1 MEAVMIE
8 SIKGTLGKYADF
20 SGTATRKEF
29 WSFYLF
35 YIVAMFVSGFIGGL
49 LGISAI
55 SDTVL
60 IVLLIPLIA
69 CGARRN
75 HDVGKSGWFMLVPF
89 YNLAL
94 ALTPSKP
101 SNQA

>member
-1 MEAVMIE
+1 MIE

-29 WSFYLF
+29 WTFYLF
-35 YIVAMFVSGFIGGL
+35 YIVAMFVSGFIGEL

-60 IVLLIPLIA
+60 IVLLIPLTR
-69 CGARRN
+69 CFL
-75 HDVGKSGWFMLVPF
+75 S
-89 YNLAL
+89 
-94 ALTPSKP
+94 
-101 SNQA
+101 

>member
-29 WSFYLF
+29 WTFYLF

>member
-20 SGTATRKEF
+20 SGTASRKEF
-29 WSFYLF
+29 WTFYLL

-49 LGISAI
+49 SGISALSNI
-55 SDTVL
+55 VF

-89 YNLAL
+89 YNLVL
-94 ALTPSKP
+94 LLTPSKP